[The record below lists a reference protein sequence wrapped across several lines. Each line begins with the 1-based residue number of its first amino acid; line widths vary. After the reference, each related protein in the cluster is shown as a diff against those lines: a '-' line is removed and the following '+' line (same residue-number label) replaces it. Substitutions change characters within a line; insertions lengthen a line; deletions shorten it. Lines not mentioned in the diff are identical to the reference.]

1 MADSTELEKLG
12 ELHRQGVLTDDEF
25 QRAKARVLN
34 GIASAQAAAQAQ
46 EAPLVRALNG
56 LRRGR
61 EDRWLGGVCSG
72 IARAMGMAPWV
83 WRLFFTGL
91 VLCAGTGVLVYL
103 LFWIFVPLEPLRAGA
118 GQMAA

>member
-72 IARAMGMAPWV
+72 IARSMGMAPWV